1 MMNILSITTEIADM
15 HESGLYVVKHRR
27 GDFKT
32 DKERWVA
39 AAADCGM
46 SNEDDVA
53 KCWKLYVK
61 AALIADDEDF

>member
-1 MMNILSITTEIADM
+1 MNILTATTQIADK

-39 AAADCGM
+39 AAADCGITD
-46 SNEDDVA
+46 EDDVA
-53 KCWKLYVK
+53 RCWKLYVQ
-61 AALIADDEDF
+61 ASFIE

>member
-1 MMNILSITTEIADM
+1 MDILTATTEIAEM

-39 AAADCGM
+39 AAADCGII
-46 SNEDDVA
+46 NEGDVA

-61 AALIADDEDF
+61 ASFIEEDSV

>member
-1 MMNILSITTEIADM
+1 MVDILTATTQIADI

-39 AAADCGM
+39 AAADCGIT
-46 SNEDDVA
+46 NEDDVA
-53 KCWKLYVK
+53 KCWKLYVQ
-61 AALIADDEDF
+61 ASFIE